1 MVVAILETKG
11 LLMRIVQL
19 TPGSG
24 DNFYC
29 ENCLRDLSLVRAF
42 QRAGHEITL
51 VPMYLPIAMDAEVA
65 SAASP
70 LFMGGLNVYLQQKLG
85 LFRKTPRWLDKF
97 FDNPKLLYR
106 LGKLSGMTSAKEL
119 GAATVSMLE
128 GADGKQRKEID
139 RLTDWLAGLPDKP
152 DVIVISN
159 ILLAGLAPAIKEK
172 LDVPVVCL
180 LQDEE
185 DFLDTLP
192 SVYSQRAWQLAAEQS
207 ASFDLFLSV
216 SEFYK
221 RKISRRLEIAPQRLI
236 ALPMGLDA
244 EAFTPGAQPEVP
256 TVGYLSKMCYDH
268 GLDILM
274 NAVHL
279 LRRDQRIN
287 NIRLRITGGSSATDG
302 SFLRHVHSRIENL
315 RLTGCVEFVD
325 DYGTESRKAFLQS
338 LSVMALPTRKPLAY
352 GLCALE
358 ALASGVPFVTPELG
372 VFPEIANATGA
383 GVLYGPN
390 NPVKLAETLRPLLVE
405 PEVTAQLGRKG
416 AAAVKEKYSMDETV
430 RQMVYRFGLLGSSKG
445 QNNA

>member
-1 MVVAILETKG
+1 
-11 LLMRIVQL
+11 MRIVQL

-65 SAASP
+65 KAASP
-70 LFMGGLNVYLQQKLG
+70 LFMGGLNVYLQQKVG
-85 LFRKTPRWLDKF
+85 LFRKTPRWLDNW
-97 FDNPKLLYR
+97 FDNPKLLKR
-106 LGKLSGMTSAKEL
+106 LSKLSGMTSAKEL

-128 GADGKQRKEID
+128 GADGKQRKEIA
-139 RLTDWLAGLPDKP
+139 RLTDWLAVLEDKP

-172 LDVPVVCL
+172 LDVQVVCL

-192 SVYSQRAWQLAAEQS
+192 NVYSQRAWQLVAEQL
-207 ASFDLFLSV
+207 AAFDLFLSV

-221 RKISRRLEIAPQRLI
+221 RKISRRLELAPERLL

-244 EAFTPGAQPEVP
+244 AAFTPTAPPEVP
-256 TVGYLSKMCYDH
+256 TVGYLSQMCYDH
-268 GLDILM
+268 GLDILI
-274 NAVHL
+274 NAIHL
-279 LRRDQRIN
+279 LRRDQRIK

-302 SFLRHVHSRIENL
+302 SFLRHVNSRIENL
-315 RLTGCVEFVD
+315 RLGHCVEFVD
-325 DYGTESRKAFLQS
+325 DYGIESRKAFLES
-338 LSVMALPTRKPLAY
+338 LSLMVLPTRKPLAY

-358 ALASGVPFVTPELG
+358 SLAAGVPFVTPELG
-372 VFPEIANATGA
+372 VFTEIANATGA

-405 PEVTAQLGRKG
+405 PEATAQLGRKG
-416 AAAVKEKYSMDETV
+416 ATAVREKYSMDETV
-430 RQMVYRFGLLGSSKG
+430 RQMIYRFGLLTSSKG